1 MITSIHFEQAAPKF
15 TLTTEYNA
23 YDEGE
28 AVVFTL
34 ETENIDTSRSLMW
47 VVDREEDID
56 PSVHSDSIEL
66 DSNGN
71 ATWQFDT
78 LSDYI
83 TEGQETLNISII
95 DEEYLS
101 DGFAASQLSS
111 YTIDESAVLVDHS
124 IIIRDTSV
132 SYTLATGTAVTTGG
146 IQCYGGT
153 ASMGV
158 HPTSGV
164 PPYQWTWRKSPN
176 STIIGTTEYMNNLS
190 AGTYTCY
197 VNDSRG
203 VGHQFSR
210 TFTEPDQIILS
221 SNSGVN
227 SATWSVQSGGVAP
240 FTASIQSPQGTTGIT
255 ITQPTT
261 GNFQVSGLDPN
272 TTYVLRIED
281 SNGCSA
287 SRGETTSYQP
297 LSITGLH
304 DAEIKCHGGTT
315 GATGISVG
323 VSGGSG
329 THTISWVDSSST
341 AYNRTNLTALTYVAT
356 VTDSITG
363 ETDTTS
369 FVISQPS
376 AITTSSSSTDV
387 TVSVTASGGTGS
399 KTIVWNDS
407 STTSFNRTGLNYNT
421 TYYYTVYDSQSCS
434 VSGSVKT
441 QPCSDAAVEA
451 SANISQPN
459 CVGDSGTI
467 DIVANY
473 SSSELS
479 YLWNT
484 GATTKSITAAPGVYS
499 CTISHTSGCGG
510 SVTLENIQVNEAY
523 EIFAWHSM
531 GSTDVSVTI
540 FDYPE
545 YGYLHSITWSDSSST
560 SFDRTGLTP
569 DTTYYYTAKIYHSDC
584 STCYCTITGDI
595 TTFAPEYNQF
605 YRTSPGVSA
614 LDPGFC
620 EGWISITTTFW
631 TNGTNINN
639 LLNKYIY
646 TDSYGTPLAGNN
658 LYYLVENVSTTVQPA
673 SGRRWIRV
681 NNSGQVISTGYTDA
695 CSGGP
700 PPPGDGDLKEY
711 I

>member
-28 AVVFTL
+28 TVVFTL

-66 DSNGN
+66 DSSGN

-111 YTIDESAVLVDHS
+111 YTVDESAVLVDHS

-315 GATGISVG
+315 GATGISVS

-369 FVISQPS
+369 FVISEPS
-376 AITTSSSSTDV
+376 AITTSSSSTDTTV
-387 TVSVTASGGTGS
+387 TVTASGGTGS
-399 KTIVWNDS
+399 HSIEWADLIF
-407 STTSFNRTGLNYNT
+407 STQFHRTGLNHNT

-459 CVGDSGTI
+459 CTGDSGTI

-499 CTISHTSGCGG
+499 CNVSHTSGCGG
-510 SVTLENIQVNEAY
+510 SVTLENIQINNAP
-523 EIFAWHSM
+523 EIIAWPSIQ
-531 GSTDVSVTI
+531 SDSLTIAI

-545 YGYLHSITWSDSSST
+545 YGHLHSITWSDSSST
-560 SFDRTGLTP
+560 SFNRTGLTP
-569 DTTYYYTAKIYHSDC
+569 NTTYYFTVKVYYGDC
-584 STCYCTITGDI
+584 ADCYCTITGSA
-595 TTFAPEYNQF
+595 TTIAQQNNQF
-605 YRTSPGVSA
+605 YRMRFGVS
-614 LDPGFC
+614 DPTSGFC
-620 EGWISITTTFW
+620 DGFLSITTVFW
-631 TNGTNINN
+631 TDGSDIDG
-639 LLNKYIY
+639 LLGSYIY
-646 TDSYGTPLAGNN
+646 TNSGGTSTFNGSN
-658 LYYLVENVSTTVQPA
+658 LYYVIDNNSTTVNGG
-673 SGRRWIRV
+673 SGYRWIRIGTD
-681 NNSGQVISTGYTDA
+681 GQVISSGITS
-695 CSGGP
+695 CSTGGP
-700 PPPGDGDLKEY
+700 KFEEQ